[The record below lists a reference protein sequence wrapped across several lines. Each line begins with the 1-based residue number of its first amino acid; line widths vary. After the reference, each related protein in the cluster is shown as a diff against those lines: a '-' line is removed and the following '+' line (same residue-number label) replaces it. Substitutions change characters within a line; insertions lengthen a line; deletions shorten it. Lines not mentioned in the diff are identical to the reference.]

1 MKFEIENNILIKCE
15 LEENETE
22 EIVMNSCFFDV
33 FRFARGIKSAIINYD
48 RGE

>member
-22 EIVMNSCFFDV
+22 EIVMNSCFLMC
-33 FRFARGIKSAIINYD
+33 FALQ
-48 RGE
+48 EV